1 MENSHTMRI
10 LYHHRT
16 LGDGAEGIHISEIVN
31 SFRKIGHDVFVV
43 SLIGGSTDI
52 QSNKQRIW
60 SKIAKSM
67 PSFFY
72 EIGEII
78 YNISG
83 YMSGAQAVKA
93 FRPHFIYDRYAIY
106 NYSTVALANRFDIPI
121 VLEVNYP
128 YSNQM
133 EKFDETLYF
142 KRLSRFFERRI
153 CCNATHVIVVSTP
166 LKKFLVSIG
175 VPTKQIVV
183 MPNGADSEIFHPDI
197 SGKECRCQYGLD
209 EKMVIGFTGILRPW
223 HGLDLL
229 LRAFEQVS
237 YEYSGLHLL
246 IVGDGPARAGLER
259 WLVSRDL
266 SRQVTITGRQPYNM
280 ISQFVAAMDIAV
292 SPRATFYASPMKILE
307 YMAMGKAI
315 IAPDMENICDIL
327 HHRQDAILFPPEDVE
342 GLAGG
347 LRELI
352 RDPVLRASLGYE
364 ARRRIETERTW
375 LHNAQS
381 VIQLVENVAGVAL
394 DCKDIGHGV
403 F

>member
-1 MENSHTMRI
+1 MRI

-16 LGDGAEGIHISEIVN
+16 LGDGAEGIHIAEIVN

-43 SLIGGSTDI
+43 SLIGDSTNI
-52 QSNKQRIW
+52 QSNKQKMW

-67 PSFFY
+67 PDFFY
-72 EIGEII
+72 EIGEIT
-78 YNISG
+78 YNISS
-83 YMSGAQAVKA
+83 YISIYQAIKE

-106 NYSTVALANRFDIPI
+106 HYSAVALANRFDIPI
-121 VLEVNYP
+121 VLEVNCP
-128 YSNQM
+128 YSNQK
-133 EKFDETLYF
+133 EIFDETLYF

-153 CCNATHVIVVSTP
+153 CYDATHVIVVSTP

-175 VPTKQIVV
+175 VPPKQIVV
-183 MPNGADSEIFHPDI
+183 IPNGTDPEIFHPDI
-197 SGKECRCQYGLD
+197 SGKEYRCRYGLD
-209 EKMVIGFTGILRPW
+209 GKVVIGFTGILRPW

-237 YEYSGLHLL
+237 YEYSRLHLL
-246 IVGDGPARAGLER
+246 IVGDGPARADLER
-259 WLVSRDL
+259 WLVSKDL
-266 SRQVTITGRQPYNM
+266 SRQVTITGRQPYNR

-315 IAPDMENICDIL
+315 VAPDMENIRDIL

-342 GLAGG
+342 GLVGG

-352 RDPVLRASLGYE
+352 RDPVLRASLGHE

-375 LHNAQS
+375 LHNVQR
-381 VIQLVENVAGVAL
+381 VIQLVENAAGVAL
-394 DCKDIGHGV
+394 DCKEVGHGV